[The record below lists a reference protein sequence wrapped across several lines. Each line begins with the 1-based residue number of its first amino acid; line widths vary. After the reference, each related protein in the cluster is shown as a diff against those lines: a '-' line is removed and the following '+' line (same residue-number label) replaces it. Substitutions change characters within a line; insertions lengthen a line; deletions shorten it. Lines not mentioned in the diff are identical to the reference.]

1 MSSSRLNITVRVL
14 VYWLLFIGLLML
26 MVGFLQP
33 VFPARY
39 ERFVYGIGNTI
50 GTFLLTFLFI
60 RFEKKSWRDYGLVW
74 EAGTLFRF
82 FKGLLYGGLI
92 FAGLLALLVA
102 AGGIRVSLSPN
113 WTVEA
118 LFWYLP
124 IIPLAIFE
132 EVAFRSYPFI
142 QLNKKF
148 SFLITQLIVAVAFAL
163 YHISMG
169 WDITVSL
176 LGPGIWAL
184 VFGLGAV
191 WSKGIAL
198 PTGLHVAL
206 NLAQTVVGMRE
217 ESGAIWMLNE
227 DPAAAL
233 LPANTVG
240 MIGQVAVGV
249 VALILTIKYRGSL
262 KLN

>member
-1 MSSSRLNITVRVL
+1 
-14 VYWLLFIGLLML
+14 
-26 MVGFLQP
+26 
-33 VFPARY
+33 
-39 ERFVYGIGNTI
+39 
-50 GTFLLTFLFI
+50 
-60 RFEKKSWRDYGLVW
+60 
-74 EAGTLFRF
+74 
-82 FKGLLYGGLI
+82 
-92 FAGLLALLVA
+92 
-102 AGGIRVSLSPN
+102 
-113 WTVEA
+113 
-118 LFWYLP
+118 
-124 IIPLAIFE
+124 
-132 EVAFRSYPFI
+132 
-142 QLNKKF
+142 
-148 SFLITQLIVAVAFAL
+148 
-163 YHISMG
+163 MG

-184 VFGLGAV
+184 VFGLGAA